1 MEFAIVANGVADY
14 NNGIDKINDY
24 LGAIVISSFAR
35 CKIKMQYY

>member
-24 LGAIVISSFAR
+24 LEAVAIRGFARLRWNISS
-35 CKIKMQYY
+35 